1 MILFPL
7 PGLDHPKSPREFYSL
22 EEAERTAA
30 ALGTD
35 YLTLLKV
42 ALFAEVQREMK
53 LSAAKAAPVVA
64 ETLGLNP
71 LDFLTDADAID
82 TQLRRITENWKELS
96 PRLRDKIQSLLA
108 YKVSVTFA
116 PGGTFNPP
124 QGAPPVTDTPAH
136 YSRDTSWMR
145 DLVVVAKNVPLWLVQ
160 LSLEYGRE
168 IRHLDEIPEG
178 ELDFLKSCG
187 VNGLW
192 LLGLWQRSDASKR
205 IKRLSGNNEAESSAY
220 SVFAY
225 TVDEAYGG
233 ENALAAFRARAAA
246 AKIRLGCDMVPN
258 HTGIDSLWLREHPDW
273 FMQTPVKPFPGY
285 TFTGENLST
294 APAVSTRIEDG
305 YLTHKDA
312 AVVFRHD
319 ENGNTRY
326 IYHGNDGTG
335 LAWNDTAQ
343 LNHLVPAVRAA
354 LIDTA
359 LSLAQ
364 NFDFI
369 RFDAAM
375 TLLKEHYRRLWFPA
389 PGAEAVIASR
399 SAFAMADAEFERLL
413 PEFWRELVTAFE
425 QKSPGTLLMA
435 EAFWLTENYFIR
447 NIGIHRVYNSAFMH
461 FLHEE
466 KNEDFSRFMTDH
478 LKNGHTL
485 PRFVNYLSTPDE
497 KSAAEIF
504 GRGDKYFGALKLMAT
519 LPGLPLLAPGQLEGF
534 SEKYA
539 MDQTTPRLG
548 ETKQEDFIGRHA
560 REIGPLFAMRHEFS
574 DEKNLTWLSVSP
586 ENAQRQV
593 IAYET
598 GATRRFLVI
607 FNNSGA
613 PVSFSVN
620 NLHFSLAAYESRV
633 IVDAMAAVEE
643 DHNIPALAANGA
655 ETPTLDRY
663 YAGVT
668 VPVSALRSNLSCA
681 IGEFADLRLL
691 ADWCALT
698 GQKIIALLP
707 VSDTGSNSSPYSA
720 LSAFALH
727 PVYLRLDDMPD
738 FSRIEQEVAEW
749 RHASQSGKI
758 FRFDD
763 VLQFKL
769 RVLRQIYEGNPT
781 AYFATIPADFSSQE
795 WLVDYAVYKNIKSRL
810 GEAPAYAWAE
820 YPAKPGDIAALLQD
834 NTAENRRRFFA
845 AHLADT
851 GFYVWL
857 QYHAELQLAA
867 AAAYARSR
875 GIFLKGDLP
884 ILLERDSVDVWLN
897 PQLFRAD
904 LKAGAPP
911 DQYSADGQNWGFP
924 VYDWAEHRKDDFAWW
939 KSRVR
944 RAEKF
949 FSAYRIDHVLGFFRI
964 WCLDANDESGYCGF
978 FLPSSALDRGEIISA
993 IGEVNMAMLASAA
1006 NRERPLIQS
1015 GDNFYPAWEFERK
1028 LENTNLSASEK
1039 DALRR
1044 LVTDKSAG
1052 DAEIQRQQGYEILS
1066 ALRQASRMLPCAED
1080 LGVVPDYVGPTLA
1093 ELKILS
1099 LCVLR
1104 WRHRNGTLES
1114 PRDYTYLSVATPSVH
1129 DSTNLREW
1137 LQDEGKHYYGGD
1149 DTISRVVADI
1159 YESASAL
1166 ALLPIQDLLALDTA
1180 LHGPPAKERVNVP
1193 GTVSDKNWSYRIP
1206 IHLEDLLKRKELADK
1221 IRSFT
1226 EPRNNRRPSF

>member
-1 MILFPL
+1 MVLFPL
-7 PGLDHPKSPREFYSL
+7 PGLEHPKSPREFYSF
-22 EEAERTAA
+22 EDAERVASA
-30 ALGTD
+30 FGTD
-35 YLTLLKV
+35 YLTLLKI
-42 ALFAEVQREMK
+42 ALLAEVQREMK
-53 LSAAKAAPVVA
+53 SAASGAHPIVA
-64 ETLGLNP
+64 ETVRLNA
-71 LDFLTDADAID
+71 LDLLTDPD
-82 TQLRRITENWKELS
+82 TLDTHLKRIAENWTGLS
-96 PRLRDKIQSLLA
+96 PRLREKIQALLA
-108 YKVSVTFA
+108 YAVSAAYA
-116 PGGTFNPP
+116 PSGGFTAP
-124 QGAPPVTDTPAH
+124 QSAPPAAATRAH
-136 YSRDTSWMR
+136 YSRDTDWMR
-145 DLVVVAKNVPLWLVQ
+145 DLVVVAKNVPLWLAQ
-160 LSLEYGRE
+160 LSLEHGRV
-168 IRHLDEIPEG
+168 IRRLDEIPES
-178 ELDFLKSCG
+178 ELGFLKNCG

-192 LLGLWQRSDASKR
+192 LLGLWRRSDASKR

-220 SVFAY
+220 SVFSY

-233 ENALAAFRARAAA
+233 EEALAAFRTRALA

-285 TFTGENLST
+285 TFTGENLANAT
-294 APAVSTRIEDG
+294 AVSTRIEDG
-305 YLTHKDA
+305 YFSHKDA
-312 AVVFRHD
+312 AVVFRHE

-343 LNHLVPAVRAA
+343 LNHLIPQVRGA

-359 LSLAQ
+359 LALAQ

-389 PGAEAVIASR
+389 PGAPAVIASR
-399 SAFAMADAEFERLL
+399 SAFAMADTEFERQM

-425 QKSPGTLLMA
+425 RKSPGTLLMA

-447 NIGIHRVYNSAFMH
+447 AIGIHRVYNSAFMH

-466 KNEDFSRFMTDH
+466 KNEDFSQFMADH
-478 LKNGHTL
+478 LKYGQTL

-504 GRGDKYFGALKLMAT
+504 GGGDKYFGALKLMAT

-534 SEKYA
+534 AEKYA
-539 MDQTTPRLG
+539 MDQATPRLG
-548 ETKQEDFIGRHA
+548 ETKQKDFIARHA
-560 REIGPLFAMRHEFS
+560 QEVAPLFAIRHEFS
-574 DEKNLTWLSVSP
+574 DEKNLRWLSVLP
-586 ENAQRQV
+586 ESARRQV

-598 GATRRFLVI
+598 GATRRFLI
-607 FNNSGA
+607 LFNNSGA

-620 NLHFSLAAYESRV
+620 NMQFSLAAYESRV
-633 IVDAMAAVEE
+633 IVDAMPAAKE
-643 DHNIPALAANGA
+643 DHSTPALAA

-691 ADWCALT
+691 VDWCVLT

-727 PVYLRLDDMPD
+727 PVYLRLDAMPD
-738 FSRIEQEVAEW
+738 FARIEQEVAEL

-781 AYFATIPADFSSQE
+781 AYFEAIPADFSSQE

-820 YPAKPGDIAALLQD
+820 YPAKPGDIAGLLQN

-845 AHLADT
+845 AHLTDT

-924 VYDWAEHRKDDFAWW
+924 VYDWAAHRKDNYAWW

-964 WCLDANDESGYCGF
+964 WCLDARDDSGYCGF
-978 FLPSSALDRGEIISA
+978 FMPSSALSRDELSSVIHGDRIA
-993 IGEVNMAMLASAA
+993 DLAHTAL
-1006 NRERPLIQS
+1006 RDRPLIQN
-1015 GDNFYPAWEFERK
+1015 GDSFYPAWDFERK
-1028 LENTNLSASEK
+1028 LANTSLSEDEK
-1039 DALRR
+1039 RGLLHLTNQKR
-1044 LVTDKSAG
+1044 AG
-1052 DAEIQRQQGYEILS
+1052 DAETQRRQGHEILS
-1066 ALRQASRMLPCAED
+1066 ALKAASRMLPCAED
-1080 LGVVPDYVGPTLA
+1080 LGVVPEYVGPTLA

-1104 WRHRNGTLES
+1104 WRHRNGALES
-1114 PRDYTYLSVATPSVH
+1114 PKDYTYLSVATPSVH

-1137 LQDEGKHYYGGD
+1137 LQDEGKHYYSGED
-1149 DTISRVVADI
+1149 AISRVVVDI

-1206 IHLEDLLKRKELADK
+1206 IHLEDLLQRKELADK

-1226 EPRNNRRPSF
+1226 EARNNRRQPF